1 MWCKSEFNMSWDIQ
15 GDTLNR
21 VYTEG
26 KIGVFQGGIYGLL
39 TLYTAVSRQSRK
51 AIWVTGNL

>member
-1 MWCKSEFNMSWDIQ
+1 MSWDIQ